1 MRNVLEYKTP
11 SVSPENENNVL
22 TITGAVPLTT
32 ACFEFQDEGDV
43 NVFTACFPQSREYS
57 AGRREAGRREAG
69 GRQGGRQEG
78 GRGEDTRAGRST
90 PAHLRVHVMEF
101 LLDSLDLA
109 KPFIVVK

>member
-43 NVFTACFPQSREYS
+43 SVFTACFPQSSEYS
-57 AGRREAGRREAG
+57 AGRREDTSAGSLR
-69 GRQGGRQEG
+69 
-78 GRGEDTRAGRST
+78 TRSPPSSRFTGPRKTLYSHET
-90 PAHLRVHVMEF
+90 V
-101 LLDSLDLA
+101 
-109 KPFIVVK
+109 KVVCVGLGSGLG

>member
-1 MRNVLEYKTP
+1 MFLLP
-11 SVSPENENNVL
+11 VSHRAESTVQA
-22 TITGAVPLTT
+22 GGR
-32 ACFEFQDEGDV
+32 QEG
-43 NVFTACFPQSREYS
+43 
-57 AGRREAGRREAG
+57 GRREAGREAG
-69 GRQGGRQEG
+69 GRQGG